1 MAKRYLA
8 KRRTSEDATGLAGW
22 LFTDLLLGLVMI
34 FISAVAFVAYRPI
47 AIGPDGTVIQQECK
61 DYVAAFIQEPLV
73 IQYKEGEGSD
83 IGARVD
89 TYINTEQTIN
99 GIPQKLT
106 NAKVAVGI
114 VWGWY
119 ASGTSANGGV
129 TNAKNFYR
137 RFTLSDST
145 NFPPLNEDPEVQYE
159 VVNMRFIG
167 TAGVHAQFD
176 RGAGVELFFVYDSSS
191 KQGPVSA
198 TTLP

>member
-34 FISAVAFVAYRPI
+34 FISAVAFVAYKPMT
-47 AIGPDGTVIQQECK
+47 ASDGTILACT

-73 IQYKEGEGSD
+73 IQYKEGEGAD
-83 IGARVD
+83 IGDRIK
-89 TYINTEQTIN
+89 TYINTEQTLN
-99 GIPQKLT
+99 GVLQTPK

-119 ASGTSANGGV
+119 SGDDASGGVAN
-129 TNAKNFYR
+129 AMNFYR
-137 RFTLSDST
+137 RFTISDSD
-145 NFPPLNEDPEVQYE
+145 NFPPLSEDSEVQNR

-167 TAGVHAQFD
+167 SAGKHAKIP
-176 RGAGVELFFVYDSSS
+176 RGAGVELFFVYDSC
-191 KQGPVSA
+191 KLGPVS
-198 TTLP
+198 TTTSP

>member
-34 FISAVAFVAYRPI
+34 FISAVAFVAYSPR
-47 AIGPDGTVIQQECK
+47 AIGPDGTVIPQECK
-61 DYVAAFIQEPLV
+61 EYVAALAPETFRW
-73 IQYKEGEGSD
+73 QYKKGEGSD
-83 IGARVD
+83 IKARID

-99 GIPQKLT
+99 GIKQKLT

-119 ASGTSANGGV
+119 APGTSAYGGV
-129 TNAKNFYR
+129 TNAKSFYN
-137 RFTLSDST
+137 RFTISDPI
-145 NFPPLNEDPEVQYE
+145 NFPPLDKNGKVE
-159 VVNMRFIG
+159 NMRFIG
-167 TAGVHAQFD
+167 TAGEYADFTK
-176 RGAGVELFFVYDSSS
+176 GAGVELFFVYDSCS

>member
-34 FISAVAFVAYRPI
+34 FISAVAFVAYSPRE
-47 AIGPDGTVIQQECK
+47 IGPDGTILKCT
-61 DYVAAFIQEPLV
+61 DYVAAFIQKPLV

-83 IGARVD
+83 IGTKVN

-99 GIPQKLT
+99 GIKQKLT

-119 ASGTSANGGV
+119 APGTSANGGV
-129 TNAKNFYR
+129 TNAKSFYS
-137 RFTLSDST
+137 RFTLSDPI
-145 NFPPLNEDPEVQYE
+145 NFPPLDKNGKVE
-159 VVNMRFIG
+159 NMRFIG
-167 TAGVHAQFD
+167 TAGEYADFTK
-176 RGAGVELFFVYDSSS
+176 GAGVELFFVYDSCS
-191 KQGPVSA
+191 KQGPASA
-198 TTLP
+198 TTAP

>member
-99 GIPQKLT
+99 GIKHCEGSGKSKKQAEQIAAFLTLQKF
-106 NAKVAVGI
+106 K
-114 VWGWY
+114 
-119 ASGTSANGGV
+119 
-129 TNAKNFYR
+129 
-137 RFTLSDST
+137 
-145 NFPPLNEDPEVQYE
+145 
-159 VVNMRFIG
+159 
-167 TAGVHAQFD
+167 
-176 RGAGVELFFVYDSSS
+176 EL
-191 KQGPVSA
+191 
-198 TTLP
+198 

>member
-34 FISAVAFVAYRPI
+34 FISAVAFVAYSPR
-47 AIGPDGTVIQQECK
+47 AVGPDGTPLECT
-61 DYVAAFIQEPLV
+61 DYVAAFIQKPLV

-83 IGARVD
+83 IGTKVN

-99 GIPQKLT
+99 GIKQKLT

-119 ASGTSANGGV
+119 APGTSAYGGV
-129 TNAKNFYR
+129 TNAKSFYN
-137 RFTLSDST
+137 RFTISDPI
-145 NFPPLNEDPEVQYE
+145 NFPPLDKNGKVE
-159 VVNMRFIG
+159 NMRFIG
-167 TAGVHAQFD
+167 TAGEYADFTK
-176 RGAGVELFFVYDSSS
+176 GAGVELFFVYDSCS
-191 KQGPVSA
+191 KQGPASA
-198 TTLP
+198 TTTP

>member
-34 FISAVAFVAYRPI
+34 FISAVAFVAYKPMT
-47 AIGPDGTVIQQECK
+47 AGDGTPLECT
-61 DYVAAFIQEPLV
+61 DYVAAFIQKPLV

-83 IGARVD
+83 IGNKVN

-99 GIPQKLT
+99 GIKQKLT

-119 ASGTSANGGV
+119 APGTSAYGGV
-129 TNAKNFYR
+129 TNAKSFYN
-137 RFTLSDST
+137 RFTISDPI
-145 NFPPLNEDPEVQYE
+145 NFPPLDKNGKVE
-159 VVNMRFIG
+159 NMRFIG
-167 TAGVHAQFD
+167 TAGEYADFTK
-176 RGAGVELFFVYDSSS
+176 GAGVELFFVYDSCS
-191 KQGPVSA
+191 KQGPASA
-198 TTLP
+198 TTTP

>member
-34 FISAVAFVAYRPI
+34 FISAVAFVAYKPMT
-47 AIGPDGTVIQQECK
+47 AGDGTPLECT
-61 DYVAAFIQEPLV
+61 DYVAAFIEKPLV

-99 GIPQKLT
+99 GIPQKIT

-176 RGAGVELFFVYDSSS
+176 RGAGVELFFVYDSCS

>member
-34 FISAVAFVAYRPI
+34 FISAVAFVAYSPR
-47 AIGPDGTVIQQECK
+47 AIGPDGTPLECT
-61 DYVAAFIQEPLV
+61 DYVAAFIQKPLV

-83 IGARVD
+83 IGNKVN

-99 GIPQKLT
+99 GIKQKLT

-119 ASGTSANGGV
+119 APGTSAYGGV
-129 TNAKNFYR
+129 TNAKIFYN
-137 RFTLSDST
+137 RFTISDPI
-145 NFPPLNEDPEVQYE
+145 NFPPLDKNGKVE
-159 VVNMRFIG
+159 NMRFIG
-167 TAGVHAQFD
+167 TAGEYADFTK
-176 RGAGVELFFVYDSSS
+176 GAGVELFFVYDSCS
-191 KQGPVSA
+191 KQGPASA
-198 TTLP
+198 TTTP

>member
-34 FISAVAFVAYRPI
+34 FISAVAFVAYSPR
-47 AIGPDGTVIQQECK
+47 AVGPDGTPLECT
-61 DYVAAFIQEPLV
+61 DYVAAFIEKPLV

-99 GIPQKLT
+99 GIKQKLT

-119 ASGTSANGGV
+119 APGTSAYGGV
-129 TNAKNFYR
+129 TNAKSFYN
-137 RFTLSDST
+137 RFTISDPI
-145 NFPPLNEDPEVQYE
+145 NFPPLDKNGKVE
-159 VVNMRFIG
+159 NMRFIG
-167 TAGVHAQFD
+167 TAGEYADFTK
-176 RGAGVELFFVYDSSS
+176 GAGVELFFVYDSCS
-191 KQGPVSA
+191 KQGPASA
-198 TTLP
+198 TTTP

>member
-34 FISAVAFVAYRPI
+34 FISAVAFVAYKPMT
-47 AIGPDGTVIQQECK
+47 ASDGTILACT

-73 IQYKEGEGSD
+73 IQYKEGEGAD
-83 IGARVD
+83 IGDRIK
-89 TYINTEQTIN
+89 TYINTEQTLN
-99 GIPQKLT
+99 GVLQTPK

-176 RGAGVELFFVYDSSS
+176 RGAGVELFFVYDSCS

>member
-34 FISAVAFVAYRPI
+34 FISAVAFVAYSPR
-47 AIGPDGTVIQQECK
+47 AVGPDGTPLECT
-61 DYVAAFIQEPLV
+61 DYVAAFIQKPLV

-83 IGARVD
+83 IGNKVN

-99 GIPQKLT
+99 GIKQKLT

-119 ASGTSANGGV
+119 APGTSAYGGV
-129 TNAKNFYR
+129 TNAKSFYN
-137 RFTLSDST
+137 RFTISDPI
-145 NFPPLNEDPEVQYE
+145 NFPPLDKNGKVE
-159 VVNMRFIG
+159 NMRFIG
-167 TAGVHAQFD
+167 TAGEYADFTK
-176 RGAGVELFFVYDSSS
+176 GAGVELFFVYDSCS
-191 KQGPVSA
+191 KQGPASA
-198 TTLP
+198 TTTP